1 MAQDRFVYITLAGI
15 ACFFLLV
22 VPVLGSD
29 ITTSISGGGT
39 VVQSSPFT
47 ITIIG
52 VPNCQYYVWVT
63 GTFSMTGATG
73 EQPPVVQA
81 TSIEGVAQ
89 DPAGGPYTIGSYA
102 FRNGNGRTIQQ
113 DVAPSTPQVPNT
125 RYYARVTTDN
135 AGRAFIGFQTSP
147 ATAPKTFSIRIEN
160 ADSYGEESVSV
171 GKGSVSIEAGT
182 QKTVQ
187 PTPVVTLSMPETSIP
202 RTPSPSATP
211 TTAPAT
217 PKPAPLEIGFVLI
230 GAGIGLFCLRKT

>member
-1 MAQDRFVYITLAGI
+1 MTHDRFVYITLAGI

-39 VVQSSPFT
+39 VVQSRPFT
-47 ITIIG
+47 LTVIG
-52 VPNCQYYVWVT
+52 VPNSPYYVWVT

-73 EQPPVVQA
+73 EQPPVIQD
-81 TSIEGVAQ
+81 SIEGVAQ
-89 DPAGGPYTIGSYA
+89 DTAGGPFTIGSYA

-160 ADSYGEESVSV
+160 ADTYTEESMSV

-187 PTPVVTLSMPETSIP
+187 PTSVVTLSMPETSIP
-202 RTPSPSATP
+202 MTPSPSATP

-217 PKPAPLEIGFVLI
+217 PKPAPLETGFVLL
-230 GAGIGLFCLRKT
+230 GTGIGLFGIRKI

>member
-1 MAQDRFVYITLAGI
+1 MAHDRFVFITLAGI
-15 ACFFLLV
+15 VCFFLLV

-29 ITTSISGGGT
+29 MTTSISGSGT
-39 VVQSSPFT
+39 VVQSRSFT
-47 ITIIG
+47 LTVIG
-52 VPNCQYYVWVT
+52 VPNSQYYVWVT

-73 EQPPVVQA
+73 EQPPVIQA
-81 TSIEGVAQ
+81 SIEGVAQ

-102 FRNGNGRTIQQ
+102 FRNGTGRTIQQ

-135 AGRAFIGFQTSP
+135 AGRAFIGFQTSS

-160 ADSYGEESVSV
+160 ADSYDEESVSV
-171 GKGSVSIEAGT
+171 EKGSVSIEAGT

-187 PTPVVTLSMPETSIP
+187 PTPVVTLSTPETSIP
-202 RTPSPSATP
+202 MTQSTSATP
-211 TTAPAT
+211 STTAPTT
-217 PKPAPLEIGFVLI
+217 PKPAPLETGFVLL

>member
-1 MAQDRFVYITLAGI
+1 MAHDRFVYITLAGI

-39 VVQSSPFT
+39 VVQGRQFT
-47 ITIIG
+47 LTIIG
-52 VPNCQYYVWVT
+52 VPNSQYYVWVT

-81 TSIEGVAQ
+81 SIEGVAQ

-160 ADSYGEESVSV
+160 ADTYTEESMSV
-171 GKGSVSIEAGT
+171 GKGSVSIEADT

-187 PTPVVTLSMPETSIP
+187 PTSVVTLSMPETSIP
-202 RTPSPSATP
+202 MTPSPSATP

-217 PKPAPLEIGFVLI
+217 PKPAPLETGFVLL

>member
-1 MAQDRFVYITLAGI
+1 MAHDRFVYITLAGI

-22 VPVLGSD
+22 VPILASD

-39 VVQSSPFT
+39 VVQSRPFT
-47 ITIIG
+47 LTVIG
-52 VPNCQYYVWVT
+52 VPNSPYYVWVT

-73 EQPPVVQA
+73 EQPPVIQD
-81 TSIEGVAQ
+81 SIEGVAQ
-89 DPAGGPYTIGSYA
+89 DPAGGPFTIGSYA

-160 ADSYGEESVSV
+160 ADTYTEESMSV
-171 GKGSVSIEAGT
+171 GKGSVSIEADT

-187 PTPVVTLSMPETSIP
+187 PTSVVTLSMPETSIP
-202 RTPSPSATP
+202 MTPSPSATP

-217 PKPAPLEIGFVLI
+217 PKPAPLETGFVLL
-230 GAGIGLFCLRKT
+230 GAGIGLFGIRKI

>member
-1 MAQDRFVYITLAGI
+1 MAHDRFVYIMLACI

-22 VPVLGSD
+22 VPALGSD

-39 VVQSSPFT
+39 VMQSRPFT
-47 ITIIG
+47 LTIIG
-52 VPNCQYYVWVT
+52 IPNSQYYIWVT
-63 GTFSMTGATG
+63 GTFSMSGATG

-81 TSIEGVAQ
+81 NLENVAQ

-160 ADSYGEESVSV
+160 ADAYGQESVSV
-171 GKGSVSIEAGT
+171 KKGSVSIEADT

-187 PTPVVTLSMPETSIP
+187 PTPVVTLPTAEASIP
-202 RTPSPSATP
+202 MTPSPSATP
-211 TTAPAT
+211 PTTGPTT
-217 PKPAPLEIGFVLI
+217 PKPAPLETGFVLL

>member
-1 MAQDRFVYITLAGI
+1 MAHDRFVYITLAGI

-22 VPVLGSD
+22 VPILASD

-39 VVQSSPFT
+39 VVQSRPFT
-47 ITIIG
+47 LTVIG
-52 VPNCQYYVWVT
+52 VPNSPYYVWVT

-73 EQPPVVQA
+73 EQPPVIQD
-81 TSIEGVAQ
+81 SIEGVAQ
-89 DPAGGPYTIGSYA
+89 DPAGGPFTIGSYA

-160 ADSYGEESVSV
+160 ADTYTEESMSV
-171 GKGSVSIEAGT
+171 GKGSVSIEADT

-187 PTPVVTLSMPETSIP
+187 PTSVVTLSMPETSIP
-202 RTPSPSATP
+202 MTPSPSATP

-217 PKPAPLEIGFVLI
+217 PKPAPLETGFILI
-230 GAGIGLFCLRKT
+230 GAGIGLFGIRKI

>member
-1 MAQDRFVYITLAGI
+1 MAHDRFVYIKLAGI

-22 VPVLGSD
+22 VPVIGSD

-39 VVQSSPFT
+39 VVQSRPFT

-52 VPNCQYYVWVT
+52 VPNSQYYVWVT

-81 TSIEGVAQ
+81 SIEGVAQ

-102 FRNGNGRTIQQ
+102 FRNGNGHTIQQ

-147 ATAPKTFSIRIEN
+147 ETAPKTFSIRIEN

-171 GKGSVSIEAGT
+171 GKGSVSIEAGG

-202 RTPSPSATP
+202 MTPSPSATP

-217 PKPAPLEIGFVLI
+217 PKPAPLETGFVLI
-230 GAGIGLFCLRKT
+230 GAGIGIFGIRKT

>member
-1 MAQDRFVYITLAGI
+1 MAHDRFVYITLAGI

-39 VVQSSPFT
+39 VVQSRPFT

-52 VPNCQYYVWVT
+52 VPNSQYYVWVT

-73 EQPPVVQA
+73 EQPPVVQ

-160 ADSYGEESVSV
+160 ADAYGQESVSV
-171 GKGSVSIEAGT
+171 KKGSVSIEADT

-187 PTPVVTLSMPETSIP
+187 LTPVVTLSMPETSIP
-202 RTPSPSATP
+202 LTPSPSATP
-211 TTAPAT
+211 TTAPTT
-217 PKPAPLEIGFVLI
+217 PKPAPMETGFVLL

>member
-1 MAQDRFVYITLAGI
+1 MAHDRFVYIKLAGI

-22 VPVLGSD
+22 VPVIGSD

-39 VVQSSPFT
+39 VVQSRPFT

-52 VPNCQYYVWVT
+52 VPNSQYYVWVT

-81 TSIEGVAQ
+81 SIEGVAQ

-102 FRNGNGRTIQQ
+102 FRNGNGHTIQQ

-171 GKGSVSIEAGT
+171 GKGSVSIEAGG

-202 RTPSPSATP
+202 MTPSPSATP

-217 PKPAPLEIGFVLI
+217 PKPAPLETGFVLI
-230 GAGIGLFCLRKT
+230 GAGIGIFGIRKT